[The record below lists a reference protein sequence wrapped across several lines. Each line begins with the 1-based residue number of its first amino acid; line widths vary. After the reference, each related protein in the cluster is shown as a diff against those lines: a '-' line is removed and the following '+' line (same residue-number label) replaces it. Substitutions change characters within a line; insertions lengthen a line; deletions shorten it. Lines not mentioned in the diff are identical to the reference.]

1 MPDND
6 DDGGSMP
13 ARRVVPHEMVIGSD
27 GSAWQVFRIRHD
39 DGAYTA
45 ITVLQ
50 SAPAERGP
58 KATEERRVG
67 YSSALN
73 VSTVVTEPLAW
84 IEDYAR
90 RHMPAKAA

>member
-1 MPDND
+1 MA
-6 DDGGSMP
+6 

-27 GSAWQVFRIRHD
+27 GTPWQVFRIRHD

-50 SAPAERGP
+50 SAPPQRGP

-73 VSTVVTEPLAW
+73 VNTVVTEPLVW
-84 IEDYAR
+84 IEDYAQ
-90 RHMPAKAA
+90 RHMPKSA